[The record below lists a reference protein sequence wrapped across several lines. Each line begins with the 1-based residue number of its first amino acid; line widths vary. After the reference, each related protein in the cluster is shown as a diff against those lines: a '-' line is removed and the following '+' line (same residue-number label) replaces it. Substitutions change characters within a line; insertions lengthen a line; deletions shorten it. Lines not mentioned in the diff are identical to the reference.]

1 MITASKITT
10 YIVTDRQLLVV
21 LDILALATMGVQF
34 YDYYEM
40 NFFERI
46 LIFSLLDYVQL
57 RNHEVDEE
65 DEVPQPFDEEGPT
78 KRFVK
83 SIHRISCIDFRIL
96 IKELVQKVLV

>member
-57 RNHEVDEE
+57 RNREVDEE
-65 DEVPQPFDEEGPT
+65 EDVPQPFDEEGPT

-83 SIHRISCIDFRIL
+83 AFI
-96 IKELVQKVLV
+96 V